1 MPVEQFAYGWVTPIL
16 AYVMSFVGCL
26 LGFMITKQARWRTGT
41 RRARL
46 LGYASLAFGGTG
58 VWLMNMVAL
67 LGLEVPATKIVY
79 DPVALAIS
87 LGIAVVDLGVGLM
100 IASTGRRAW
109 LRRFIAAPII
119 ALGAIA
125 TQYLTMSAVH
135 VNGEI
140 TYGRQPFAI
149 TAGIGVVLGSVAVW
163 AASGVRRL
171 RFCGLAAAIIAAAM
185 TTMHY
190 FASGSMRVTPDYT
203 QFAYTGGIT
212 PLMLLTPVILVGAV
226 VLAMLAFFAIGN
238 ASGYE
243 LRSMT
248 APLPNRVDPR
258 LIEEVTERVTS
269 GAPVATVR
277 IGAPPVAAIGG
288 PRPLRARPVIGVT
301 PSTMPTWRGDT
312 AWVASRPAA
321 PRNDQRPLNTR
332 PEPSAPA
339 ESGTVYT
346 SPSVPPVG
354 PPPDG
359 AVLTRDLPRRTPVE
373 QRPRNDR
380 R

>member
-1 MPVEQFAYGWVTPIL
+1 VPVEQFAYGWVTPIL

-79 DPVALAIS
+79 DPIALAIS
-87 LGIAVVDLGVGLM
+87 LGLAVVDVGVGLM
-100 IASTGRRAW
+100 IAATGRRLW
-109 LRRFIAAPII
+109 LRRFVAAPII
-119 ALGAIA
+119 ALGAVA
-125 TQYLTMSAVH
+125 TQYLTMSAVR

-149 TAGIGVVLGSVAVW
+149 TAGIAVVLASVAVW

-171 RFCGLAAAIIAAAM
+171 RFCGLAAALIAASL

-190 FASGSMRVTPDYT
+190 FASGSMRITPDESRL
-203 QFAYTGGIT
+203 AYPAGMS

-238 ASGYE
+238 ASAYE

-248 APLPNRVDPR
+248 APSPNRVDPK

-269 GAPVATVR
+269 GAPVWTVR
-277 IGAPPVAAIGG
+277 IGNPPSGAIAGS
-288 PRPLRARPVIGVT
+288 RPVRPRPVIGT
-301 PSTMPTWRGDT
+301 SPSTMPSWRGDT
-312 AWVASRPAA
+312 AWVASRP
-321 PRNDQRPLNTR
+321 PESRPLNTR
-332 PEPSAPA
+332 PEPPAPVSSGQ
-339 ESGTVYT
+339 SGTVYT
-346 SPSVPPVG
+346 SPSVPPSVTQ
-354 PPPDG
+354 PDG
-359 AVLTRDLPRRTPVE
+359 VVLTRDLPRRTPTE
-373 QRPRNDR
+373 QRPRNER
-380 R
+380 Q